1 MASEPY
7 TIKNGVKLVDLLVI
21 VRRLQST
28 EGTSVAH
35 FLTQVLNRVWTS
47 WPSLVRM
54 SGFRPCRIRSFVRG
68 WETAAQST
76 QMLLSSQ
83 KSRNLSP
90 VNCVSLS
97 VMMELG
103 TPKQKTMSWTKL
115 ATCLEP
121 ILAKGL
127 ASIHLVDLSTV
138 TSTWV
143 KPSGTFMRGPKRS
156 RPHTVKDHVIGMV
169 WSSWAGTW
177 IYLAKY

>member
-35 FLTQVLNRVWTS
+35 FLTQVLNRAWTS

-54 SGFRPCRIRSFVRG
+54 SGFRPCRIRSFMRG

-103 TPKQKTMSWTKL
+103 TPKQKTMS
-115 ATCLEP
+115 
-121 ILAKGL
+121 
-127 ASIHLVDLSTV
+127 
-138 TSTWV
+138 
-143 KPSGTFMRGPKRS
+143 
-156 RPHTVKDHVIGMV
+156 
-169 WSSWAGTW
+169 
-177 IYLAKY
+177 